1 MFLNRLYILILIFS
15 ISNFPNTLS
24 AKKVIHREFSCN
36 ENSKE
41 IIADGIIVKFKDS
54 EQIAATNISSET
66 SVQNKLSRK
75 KNLKLKQILSG
86 SDAEIA
92 VKISKLQGN
101 KKLKAL
107 ARLEKLKQFEN
118 DYKFNQIFTIQDDH
132 KLTCKEL
139 KNILNEY
146 KDSDEVD
153 NIEPNFIREIM
164 SPVSLNQD
172 LSGSYAED
180 QAVDRAWG
188 VDQIKAKAAWQISK
202 GAGVKV
208 AMIDSGID
216 YNHPS
221 LWGNIWVDTQN
232 VKDNNYDGFVS
243 LDDADI
249 NANGKIDSDSYE
261 NEIQTSFNG
270 NIFGDYYESS
280 SVESPEDGFG
290 HGSHVAGIIAA
301 KNSDSEDFNGVAS
314 EAKLIAIKIFD
325 NQGRFTSVTE
335 LLRGIRSSIIDG
347 AKVINASIGGSY
359 YSKLEEDTYKLAD
372 SLGVVVVAAAGNSN
386 SNNDYQPVYPASY
399 ETVLSVAASDKTD
412 SIASFSNYGESV
424 DVSAPGSQIPST
436 MNNQSY
442 LAERLPLNFVKNINE
457 EHGIWLLS
465 GTSMATPHVAGLTAL
480 ILSKNPELNP
490 SQVREII
497 KNSTDQ
503 ISGDKQTLYG
513 RVNALNALNALNLAT
528 NFSNEAN
535 VNLKE
540 VAKLIFTTRSSRNKK
555 FSGNLSK
562 NSLIGANLDI
572 KDETIAQVL
581 KAINAVDINL
591 NGIVGTAEIERFKQ
605 KLNKTKKYF
614 KRLDVNEDGSVNS
627 IDETYIK
634 YVYSLID
641 INLS

>member
-1 MFLNRLYILILIFS
+1 
-15 ISNFPNTLS
+15 
-24 AKKVIHREFSCN
+24 
-36 ENSKE
+36 
-41 IIADGIIVKFKDS
+41 
-54 EQIAATNISSET
+54 
-66 SVQNKLSRK
+66 
-75 KNLKLKQILSG
+75 
-86 SDAEIA
+86 
-92 VKISKLQGN
+92 
-101 KKLKAL
+101 
-107 ARLEKLKQFEN
+107 
-118 DYKFNQIFTIQDDH
+118 
-132 KLTCKEL
+132 
-139 KNILNEY
+139 
-146 KDSDEVD
+146 
-153 NIEPNFIREIM
+153 
-164 SPVSLNQD
+164 VSLNQD

-180 QAVDRAWG
+180 QAVNKAWG
-188 VDQIKAKAAWQISK
+188 IDQINAKTAWQISK

-221 LWGNIWVDTQN
+221 LWGNIWVDNQN

-249 NANGKIDSDSYE
+249 NANGKIDSDSYG

-280 SVESPEDGFG
+280 SVGSPEDGFG

-301 KNSDSEDFNGVAS
+301 KNSDNEDFNGVAP

-399 ETVLSVAASDKTD
+399 ETVLSVAATDSTD

-424 DVSAPGSQIPST
+424 DISAPGSQIPST

-442 LAERLPLNFVKNINE
+442 LAQRLPLNFVKNITE
-457 EHGIWLLS
+457 EHGVWLLS
-465 GTSMATPHVAGLTAL
+465 GTSMATPHVAGLSAL
-480 ILSKNPELNP
+480 ILSKNPELSP

-497 KNSTDQ
+497 KNSADQ
-503 ISGDKQTLYG
+503 ISGTKQALHG
-513 RVNALNALNALNLAT
+513 RVNAISALNLAVS
-528 NFSNEAN
+528 FSNDAS

-540 VAKLIFTTRSSRNKK
+540 VANLIFTTRSGRNKK
-555 FSGNLSK
+555 FSANLGK
-562 NSLIGANLDI
+562 NSLIDANLDV

-591 NGIVGTAEIERFKQ
+591 NGIVSTIEIQRFNE
-605 KLNKTKKYF
+605 KLNSTKKYF

-641 INLS
+641 INLG

>member
-1 MFLNRLYILILIFS
+1 MSTNKLYIFILIFS
-15 ISNFPNTLS
+15 IANFPNTLS
-24 AKKVIHREFSCN
+24 AKKVIHKEFSCD
-36 ENSKE
+36 ENSRE
-41 IIADGIIVKFKDS
+41 TIADGIIVKFKDS
-54 EQIAATNISSET
+54 EQIAASNVLSEN
-66 SVQNKLSRK
+66 SIHQKLSK
-75 KNLKLKQILSG
+75 KNNLKFKQILSG

-107 ARLEKLKQFEN
+107 ARLEKLKQIEN
-118 DYKFNQIFTIQDDH
+118 TYRLNQIFTIQDDH

-146 KDSDEVD
+146 KDSDEID
-153 NIEPNFIREIM
+153 TIEPNFIREIM

-172 LSGSYAED
+172 LNGSYTED
-180 QAVDRAWG
+180 QAVNKAWG
-188 VDQIKAKAAWQISK
+188 IDQMSAKAVWEISK

-221 LWGNIWVDTQN
+221 LWGNIWVDNQN

-249 NANGKIDSDSYE
+249 NANGKIDSDYYG

-270 NIFGDYYESS
+270 NIFGDYYENSS
-280 SVESPEDGFG
+280 TESPEDGFG

-301 KNSDSEDFNGVAS
+301 KNSDNEDFNGVAP

-399 ETVLSVAASDKTD
+399 ETVLSVAATDKTD

-442 LAERLPLNFVKNINE
+442 LAQKLPLNFVKNISE

-480 ILSKNPELNP
+480 ILSKNPELSP

-497 KNSTDQ
+497 KNSADQ
-503 ISGDKQTLYG
+503 ISGDKQASSG
-513 RVNALNALNALNLAT
+513 RVNALNALNLAVS
-528 NFSNEAN
+528 FSNDAN

-540 VAKLIFTTRSSRNKK
+540 VANLIFTTRSSRNKR
-555 FSGNLSK
+555 FSGNLK
-562 NSLIGANLDI
+562 NSLIGSNLDVE
-572 KDETIAQVL
+572 DETIAQVL

-591 NGIVGTAEIERFKQ
+591 NGIVGTTEIERFKQ
-605 KLNKTKKYF
+605 KLNSTRKYF

-641 INLS
+641 INLG

>member
-1 MFLNRLYILILIFS
+1 
-15 ISNFPNTLS
+15 
-24 AKKVIHREFSCN
+24 
-36 ENSKE
+36 
-41 IIADGIIVKFKDS
+41 
-54 EQIAATNISSET
+54 
-66 SVQNKLSRK
+66 
-75 KNLKLKQILSG
+75 
-86 SDAEIA
+86 
-92 VKISKLQGN
+92 
-101 KKLKAL
+101 
-107 ARLEKLKQFEN
+107 
-118 DYKFNQIFTIQDDH
+118 
-132 KLTCKEL
+132 
-139 KNILNEY
+139 
-146 KDSDEVD
+146 
-153 NIEPNFIREIM
+153 M

-172 LSGSYAED
+172 LSGSYTED

-221 LWGNIWVDTQN
+221 LWKNIWVDNQN

-249 NANGKIDSDSYE
+249 NANGKIDSDYYE

-347 AKVINASIGGSY
+347 ARVINASIGGSY

-424 DVSAPGSQIPST
+424 DISAPGSQIPST

-442 LAERLPLNFVKNINE
+442 LAERLPLNFVKNISE

-513 RVNALNALNALNLAT
+513 RVNALNALNLAA

-562 NSLIGANLDI
+562 NSLIGANLDV

-591 NGIVGTAEIERFKQ
+591 NGIVGTTEIERFKQ

-641 INLS
+641 INLG

>member
-503 ISGDKQTLYG
+503 ISGDKQTLCG
-513 RVNALNALNALNLAT
+513 RVNALNALNLAT

-591 NGIVGTAEIERFKQ
+591 NGIVGTTEIERFKQ

>member
-513 RVNALNALNALNLAT
+513 RVNALNALNLAT

>member
-1 MFLNRLYILILIFS
+1 MISNRLYIFILIFS
-15 ISNFPNTLS
+15 ISSFPSTLS
-24 AKKVIHREFSCN
+24 AKKVIHKEFSCD

-41 IIADGIIVKFKDS
+41 TIADGIIVKFKDS
-54 EQIAATNISSET
+54 EQIATNNVSSET
-66 SVQNKLSRK
+66 SIHQKLSK
-75 KNLKLKQILSG
+75 KNNLKFKQILSG

-101 KKLKAL
+101 KKLNAL

-118 DYKFNQIFTIQDDH
+118 DYKLNQIFTIQDDH

-146 KDSDEVD
+146 KGSDEID
-153 NIEPNFIREIM
+153 TIEPNFIREIM

-180 QAVDRAWG
+180 QTVNKAWG
-188 VDQIKAKAAWQISK
+188 IEQMSAKAAWEISK

-221 LWGNIWVDTQN
+221 LWENIWVDNQN

-249 NANGKIDSDSYE
+249 NANGKIDSDFYG
-261 NEIQTSFNG
+261 NEIKTSFNG

-280 SVESPEDGFG
+280 STESPEDGFG

-399 ETVLSVAASDKTD
+399 ETVLSVAATDKTD

-442 LAERLPLNFVKNINE
+442 LSQRLPLNFVKNISE

-480 ILSKNPELNP
+480 ILSKNPELSP

-497 KNSTDQ
+497 KNSADQ
-503 ISGDKQTLYG
+503 ISGDKQASFG
-513 RVNALNALNALNLAT
+513 RVNALNALNLAES
-528 NFSNEAN
+528 FSNDAN

-562 NSLIGANLDI
+562 NSLIGSNLDV

-581 KAINAVDINL
+581 KAINAVDRNL
-591 NGIVGTAEIERFKQ
+591 NGVVGTTEIERFKE
-605 KLNKTKKYF
+605 KLSSTKKYF

-634 YVYSLID
+634 YVFSLID
-641 INLS
+641 INLG

>member
-1 MFLNRLYILILIFS
+1 MIPNRLYIFILIFS
-15 ISNFPNTLS
+15 IANFPSTLS
-24 AKKVIHREFSCN
+24 AKKVVHKEFSCD

-54 EQIAATNISSET
+54 EQIAVSNLSSET
-66 SVQNKLSRK
+66 SVHNKLSKK
-75 KNLKLKQILSG
+75 KNLKFKQILSG

-107 ARLEKLKQFEN
+107 ARLEKLKQVEN
-118 DYKFNQIFTIQDDH
+118 AYKLNQVFTIQDDH

-146 KDSDEVD
+146 KGSDEIDTV
-153 NIEPNFIREIM
+153 EPNFIREIM
-164 SPVSLNQD
+164 SPISLNQD

-180 QAVDRAWG
+180 QAVNKAWG
-188 VDQIKAKAAWQISK
+188 IDQMSAKAAWEISK

-221 LWGNIWVDTQN
+221 LWGNIWVDNQN

-261 NEIQTSFNG
+261 NEIRTSFNG

-280 SVESPEDGFG
+280 SLESPEDGFG

-301 KNSDSEDFNGVAS
+301 KNSDNEDFNGVAS

-399 ETVLSVAASDKTD
+399 ETVLSVAATDKTD

-442 LAERLPLNFVKNINE
+442 LSQRLPLNFVKNISE

-480 ILSKNPELNP
+480 ILSKNPELSP

-497 KNSTDQ
+497 KNSADQ
-503 ISGDKQTLYG
+503 ISGDKQASFG
-513 RVNALNALNALNLAT
+513 RVNALSALNLAAS
-528 NFSNEAN
+528 FSNDAN

-562 NSLIGANLDI
+562 NSLIGSNLDV

-605 KLNKTKKYF
+605 KLNSTKQYF

-641 INLS
+641 INLG

>member
-15 ISNFPNTLS
+15 VGGYSNTLS
-24 AKKVIHREFSCN
+24 AKKVIQKEFSCD
-36 ENSKE
+36 ENSKQ

-54 EQIAATNISSET
+54 EPMVLNEISSET
-66 SVQNKLSRK
+66 SIHKKLSKK
-75 KNLKLKQILSG
+75 KNLKFKQILSG
-86 SDAEIA
+86 GDDEIA
-92 VKISKLQGN
+92 TKISTLQGN

-107 ARLEKLKQFEN
+107 ARLEKLKQIEN
-118 DYKFNQIFTIQDDH
+118 DYKLNQIFTIQDDH
-132 KLTCKEL
+132 KLTCQEL
-139 KNILNEY
+139 KNILDEY
-146 KDSDEVD
+146 KDSDEIET
-153 NIEPNFIREIM
+153 IEPNFIREIM

-180 QAVDRAWG
+180 QAIDKSWG
-188 VDQIKAKAAWQISK
+188 LDQISAKEAWEISK

-221 LWGNIWVDTQN
+221 LWENIWVDTQTL
-232 VKDNNYDGFVS
+232 KDNNYDGFVS

-249 NANGKIDSDSYE
+249 NANGKIDSDLYG
-261 NEIQTSFNG
+261 NEIRTSFNG
-270 NIFGDYYESS
+270 NIFGDYYQSS
-280 SVESPEDGFG
+280 SLESPEDGFG

-301 KNSDSEDFNGVAS
+301 RNSDNEDFNGVAS
-314 EAKLIAIKIFD
+314 EAKLMAIKIFD
-325 NQGRFTSVTE
+325 NQGRFTSVSE

-372 SLGVVVVAAAGNSN
+372 SLGVVVVAAAGNAN

-399 ETVLSVAASDKTD
+399 ETVLSVAATD
-412 SIASFSNYGESV
+412 RTDTIASFSNYGESV

-436 MNNQSY
+436 MNNTSY
-442 LAERLPLNFVKNINE
+442 LAQRLPSNFVKNIGGD
-457 EHGIWLLS
+457 HGIWLLS

-480 ILSKNPELNP
+480 ILSKNPELTP

-497 KNSTDQ
+497 KNSADK
-503 ISGDKQTLYG
+503 ISGNKQVSHG
-513 RVNALNALNALNLAT
+513 RVNALSALNLAT
-528 NFSNEAN
+528 NISNKSN

-540 VAKLIFTTRSSRNKK
+540 IAHLIFATRSNRNKK
-555 FSGNLSK
+555 FSGNFSK
-562 NSLIGANLDI
+562 NSPVGINLDI
-572 KDETIAQVL
+572 DEKTVTQIR
-581 KAINAVDINL
+581 KAINAVDRNL
-591 NGIVGTAEIERFKQ
+591 NGIVGLGEIERFNQ
-605 KLNKTKKYF
+605 KLKNTQKYF

-627 IDETYIK
+627 VDETYIK

-641 INLS
+641 INLG

>member
-1 MFLNRLYILILIFS
+1 MFSNRLYILILIFS
-15 ISNFPNTLS
+15 ISNFPHTLS

-41 IIADGIIVKFKDS
+41 TIADGIIVKFKDS
-54 EQIAATNISSET
+54 QPIAATNILSEN
-66 SVQNKLSRK
+66 SVHKKLSTK
-75 KNLKLKQILSG
+75 KNLRLKQILSG

-101 KKLKAL
+101 RKLKAL

-146 KDSDEVD
+146 KDSDEID

-172 LSGSYAED
+172 LSGSYTED

-221 LWGNIWVDTQN
+221 LWKNIWVDNQN

-249 NANGKIDSDSYE
+249 NANGKIDSDYYE

-424 DVSAPGSQIPST
+424 DISAPGSQIPST

-442 LAERLPLNFVKNINE
+442 LAERLPLNFVKNISE

-497 KNSTDQ
+497 KNSTDR

-513 RVNALNALNALNLAT
+513 RVNALNALNLAA

-562 NSLIGANLDI
+562 NSLIGANLDV

-591 NGIVGTAEIERFKQ
+591 NGIVGTTEIERFKQ

-641 INLS
+641 INLG

>member
-1 MFLNRLYILILIFS
+1 MFSNRLYILILIFS
-15 ISNFPNTLS
+15 ISNFPHTLS

-41 IIADGIIVKFKDS
+41 TIADGIIVKFKDS
-54 EQIAATNISSET
+54 QPIAATNILSEN
-66 SVQNKLSRK
+66 SVHKKLSTK
-75 KNLKLKQILSG
+75 KNLRLKQILSG

-101 KKLKAL
+101 RKLKAL

-146 KDSDEVD
+146 KDSDEID

-172 LSGSYAED
+172 LSGSYTED

-221 LWGNIWVDTQN
+221 LWKNIWVDNQN

-249 NANGKIDSDSYE
+249 NANGKIDSDSYG
-261 NEIQTSFNG
+261 NEIRTSFNG

-424 DVSAPGSQIPST
+424 DISAPGSQIPST

-442 LAERLPLNFVKNINE
+442 LAERLPLNFVKNISE

-513 RVNALNALNALNLAT
+513 RVNALNALNLAA

-562 NSLIGANLDI
+562 NSLIGANLDV

-591 NGIVGTAEIERFKQ
+591 NGIVGTTEIERFKQ

-641 INLS
+641 INLG

>member
-1 MFLNRLYILILIFS
+1 MSTNKLYIFILIFS
-15 ISNFPNTLS
+15 IANFPNTLS
-24 AKKVIHREFSCN
+24 AKKVIHKEFSCD
-36 ENSKE
+36 ENSRE
-41 IIADGIIVKFKDS
+41 TIADGIIVKFKDS
-54 EQIAATNISSET
+54 EQIAASNVLSEN
-66 SVQNKLSRK
+66 SIHQKLSK
-75 KNLKLKQILSG
+75 KNNLKFKQILSG

-107 ARLEKLKQFEN
+107 ARLEKLKQIEN
-118 DYKFNQIFTIQDDH
+118 TYRLNQIFTIQDDH

-146 KDSDEVD
+146 KDSDEID
-153 NIEPNFIREIM
+153 TIEPNFIREIM

-172 LSGSYAED
+172 LNGSYTED
-180 QAVDRAWG
+180 QAVNKAWG
-188 VDQIKAKAAWQISK
+188 IDQMSAKAVWEISK

-221 LWGNIWVDTQN
+221 LWGNIWVDNQN

-249 NANGKIDSDSYE
+249 NANGKIDSDYYG

-270 NIFGDYYESS
+270 NIFGDYYENSS
-280 SVESPEDGFG
+280 TESPEDGFG

-301 KNSDSEDFNGVAS
+301 KNSDNEDFNGVAP

-325 NQGRFTSVTE
+325 NHGRFTSVTE

-399 ETVLSVAASDKTD
+399 ETVLSVAATDKTD

-442 LAERLPLNFVKNINE
+442 LAQKLPLNFVKNISE

-480 ILSKNPELNP
+480 ILSKNPELSP

-497 KNSTDQ
+497 KNSADQ
-503 ISGDKQTLYG
+503 ISGDKQASSG
-513 RVNALNALNALNLAT
+513 RVNALNALNLAVS
-528 NFSNEAN
+528 FSNDAN

-540 VAKLIFTTRSSRNKK
+540 VANLIFTTRSSRNKR
-555 FSGNLSK
+555 FSGNLK
-562 NSLIGANLDI
+562 NSLIGSNLDVE
-572 KDETIAQVL
+572 DETIAQVL

-591 NGIVGTAEIERFKQ
+591 NGIVGTTEIERFKQ
-605 KLNKTKKYF
+605 KLNSTRKYF

-641 INLS
+641 INLG

>member
-75 KNLKLKQILSG
+75 KNLKLKQILAG

-503 ISGDKQTLYG
+503 ISGDKQTLCG
-513 RVNALNALNALNLAT
+513 RVNALNALNLAT

>member
-1 MFLNRLYILILIFS
+1 MFSNRFYILILIFS

-41 IIADGIIVKFKDS
+41 TIADGIIVKFKDS
-54 EQIAATNISSET
+54 QPIAATNISNEN
-66 SVQNKLSRK
+66 SVYKKLSTK
-75 KNLKLKQILSG
+75 KNLRLKQILSG

-101 KKLKAL
+101 RKLKAL

-146 KDSDEVD
+146 KDSDEID

-172 LSGSYAED
+172 LSGSYTED

-221 LWGNIWVDTQN
+221 LWRNIWVDNQN
-232 VKDNNYDGFVS
+232 VKDNNYDGFVN

-249 NANGKIDSDSYE
+249 NANGRIDSNSYE

-280 SVESPEDGFG
+280 LVKSPEDGFG

-301 KNSDSEDFNGVAS
+301 KNSDNEDFNGVAS

-442 LAERLPLNFVKNINE
+442 LAERLPLNFVKNISE

-497 KNSTDQ
+497 KNSADQ
-503 ISGDKQTLYG
+503 ISGDKQASFG
-513 RVNALNALNALNLAT
+513 RVNALNALNLAT

-562 NSLIGANLDI
+562 NSLIDSNVDV

-581 KAINAVDINL
+581 KAINAVDINS
-591 NGIVGTAEIERFKQ
+591 NGIVGTNEIERFKQ

-634 YVYSLID
+634 YIYSLID
-641 INLS
+641 INLG

>member
-1 MFLNRLYILILIFS
+1 MFSNRLYILILIFS
-15 ISNFPNTLS
+15 ISNFPHTLS

-41 IIADGIIVKFKDS
+41 TIADGIIVKFKDS
-54 EQIAATNISSET
+54 QPIAATNILSEN
-66 SVQNKLSRK
+66 SVHKKLSTK
-75 KNLKLKQILSG
+75 KNLRLKQILSG

-101 KKLKAL
+101 RKLKAL

-146 KDSDEVD
+146 KDSDEID

-172 LSGSYAED
+172 LSGSYTED

-221 LWGNIWVDTQN
+221 LWKNIWVDNQN

-249 NANGKIDSDSYE
+249 NANGKIDSDYYE

-412 SIASFSNYGESV
+412 SIAPFSNYGESV
-424 DVSAPGSQIPST
+424 DISAPGSQIPST

-442 LAERLPLNFVKNINE
+442 LAERLPLNFVKNISE

-497 KNSTDQ
+497 KNSTDR

-513 RVNALNALNALNLAT
+513 RVNALNALNLAA

-562 NSLIGANLDI
+562 NSLIGANLDV

-591 NGIVGTAEIERFKQ
+591 NGIVGTTEIERFKQ

-641 INLS
+641 INLG

>member
-1 MFLNRLYILILIFS
+1 MISNRLYIFILIFS
-15 ISNFPNTLS
+15 ISSFPSTLS
-24 AKKVIHREFSCN
+24 AKKVIHKEFSCD

-54 EQIAATNISSET
+54 EQIAVSNLSSET
-66 SVQNKLSRK
+66 SVHNKLSKK
-75 KNLKLKQILSG
+75 KNLKFKQILSG

-107 ARLEKLKQFEN
+107 ARLEKLKQVEN
-118 DYKFNQIFTIQDDH
+118 AYKLNQVFTIQDDH

-146 KDSDEVD
+146 KGSDEIDTV
-153 NIEPNFIREIM
+153 EPNFIREIM

-180 QAVDRAWG
+180 QAVNKAWG
-188 VDQIKAKAAWQISK
+188 IDQMSAKAAWEISK

-221 LWGNIWVDTQN
+221 LWGNIWVDNQN

-261 NEIQTSFNG
+261 NEIRTSFNG

-280 SVESPEDGFG
+280 SLESPEDGFG

-301 KNSDSEDFNGVAS
+301 KNSDNEDFNGVAS

-399 ETVLSVAASDKTD
+399 ETVLSVAATDKTD

-442 LAERLPLNFVKNINE
+442 LSQRLPLNFVKNISE

-480 ILSKNPELNP
+480 ILSKNPELSP

-497 KNSTDQ
+497 KNSADQ
-503 ISGDKQTLYG
+503 ISGDKQASFG
-513 RVNALNALNALNLAT
+513 RVNALSALNLAAS
-528 NFSNEAN
+528 FSNDAN

-562 NSLIGANLDI
+562 NSLIGSNLDV

-605 KLNKTKKYF
+605 KLNSTKQYF

-641 INLS
+641 INLG

>member
-1 MFLNRLYILILIFS
+1 MSTNKLYIFILIFS
-15 ISNFPNTLS
+15 IANFPNTLS
-24 AKKVIHREFSCN
+24 AKKVIHKEFSCD
-36 ENSKE
+36 ENSRE
-41 IIADGIIVKFKDS
+41 TIADGIIVKFKDS
-54 EQIAATNISSET
+54 EQIAASNVLSEN
-66 SVQNKLSRK
+66 SIHQKLSK
-75 KNLKLKQILSG
+75 KNNLKFKQILSG

-107 ARLEKLKQFEN
+107 ARLEKLKQVEN
-118 DYKFNQIFTIQDDH
+118 AYKLNQVFTIQDDH

-146 KDSDEVD
+146 KGSDEIDTV
-153 NIEPNFIREIM
+153 EPNFIREIM

-180 QAVDRAWG
+180 QAVNKAWG
-188 VDQIKAKAAWQISK
+188 IDQMSAKAAWEISK

-221 LWGNIWVDTQN
+221 LWGNIWVDNQS

-261 NEIQTSFNG
+261 NEIRTSFNG

-301 KNSDSEDFNGVAS
+301 KNSDNEDFNGVAS

-372 SLGVVVVAAAGNSN
+372 SLGVVVVAAAGNTN

-399 ETVLSVAASDKTD
+399 ETVLSVAATDKTD

-442 LAERLPLNFVKNINE
+442 LAQRLPLNFVKNISE

-480 ILSKNPELNP
+480 ILSKNPELSP

-497 KNSTDQ
+497 KNSADQ
-503 ISGDKQTLYG
+503 ISGDKQASFG
-513 RVNALNALNALNLAT
+513 RVNALSALNLAAS
-528 NFSNEAN
+528 FSNDAN

-562 NSLIGANLDI
+562 NSLIGSNLDV
-572 KDETIAQVL
+572 KDETVAQVL

-591 NGIVGTAEIERFKQ
+591 NGVVGTAEIERFKQ
-605 KLNKTKKYF
+605 KLNSTKQYF

-641 INLS
+641 INLG

>member
-1 MFLNRLYILILIFS
+1 MIPNRLYIFILIFS
-15 ISNFPNTLS
+15 IANFPSTLS
-24 AKKVIHREFSCN
+24 AKKVVHKEFSCD

-54 EQIAATNISSET
+54 EQIAATNVLNET
-66 SVQNKLSRK
+66 SIHNKLSKK
-75 KNLKLKQILSG
+75 KNLKFKQILSG
-86 SDAEIA
+86 SDAEIT

-107 ARLEKLKQFEN
+107 ARLEKLKQVEN
-118 DYKFNQIFTIQDDH
+118 AYKLNQVFTIQDDH

-146 KDSDEVD
+146 KGSDEIDTV
-153 NIEPNFIREIM
+153 EPNFIREIM
-164 SPVSLNQD
+164 SPISLNQD

-180 QAVDRAWG
+180 QAVNKAWG
-188 VDQIKAKAAWQISK
+188 IDQMSAKAAWEISK

-208 AMIDSGID
+208 AIIDSGID

-221 LWGNIWVDTQN
+221 LWGNIWVDNQN

-261 NEIQTSFNG
+261 NEIRTSFNG

-280 SVESPEDGFG
+280 SLESPEDGFG

-301 KNSDSEDFNGVAS
+301 KNSDNEDFNGVAS

-399 ETVLSVAASDKTD
+399 ETVLSVAATDKTD

-442 LAERLPLNFVKNINE
+442 LSQRLPLNFVKNISE

-480 ILSKNPELNP
+480 ILSKNPELSP

-497 KNSTDQ
+497 KNSADQ
-503 ISGDKQTLYG
+503 ISGDKQASFG
-513 RVNALNALNALNLAT
+513 RVNALSALNLAAS
-528 NFSNEAN
+528 FSNDAN

-562 NSLIGANLDI
+562 NSLIGSNLDV

-605 KLNKTKKYF
+605 KLNSTKQYF

-641 INLS
+641 INLG

>member
-75 KNLKLKQILSG
+75 KNLKLKQILAG

-202 GAGVKV
+202 GAVVKV

-503 ISGDKQTLYG
+503 ISGDKQTLCG
-513 RVNALNALNALNLAT
+513 RVNALNALNLAT

>member
-1 MFLNRLYILILIFS
+1 MISNRLYIFILIFS
-15 ISNFPNTLS
+15 ISSFPSTLS
-24 AKKVIHREFSCN
+24 AKKVIHKEFSCD

-54 EQIAATNISSET
+54 EQIAATNILNET
-66 SVQNKLSRK
+66 SIHNKLSKK
-75 KNLKLKQILSG
+75 KNLKFKQILSG

-107 ARLEKLKQFEN
+107 ARLEKLKQVEN
-118 DYKFNQIFTIQDDH
+118 AYKLNQVFTIQDDH

-146 KDSDEVD
+146 KGSDEIDTV
-153 NIEPNFIREIM
+153 EPNFIREIM

-180 QAVDRAWG
+180 QAVNKAWG
-188 VDQIKAKAAWQISK
+188 IDQMSAKAAWEISK

-221 LWGNIWVDTQN
+221 LWGNIWVDNQN

-249 NANGKIDSDSYE
+249 NANGKIDSDSYG

-301 KNSDSEDFNGVAS
+301 KNSDNEDFNGVAS

-372 SLGVVVVAAAGNSN
+372 SLGVVVVAAAGNTN

-399 ETVLSVAASDKTD
+399 ETVLSVAATDKTD

-442 LAERLPLNFVKNINE
+442 LAQRLPLNFVKNISE

-480 ILSKNPELNP
+480 ILSKNPELSP

-497 KNSTDQ
+497 KNSADQ
-503 ISGDKQTLYG
+503 ISGDKQASFG
-513 RVNALNALNALNLAT
+513 RVNALSALNLAAS
-528 NFSNEAN
+528 FSNDAN

-562 NSLIGANLDI
+562 NSLIGSNLDV
-572 KDETIAQVL
+572 KDETVAQVL

-591 NGIVGTAEIERFKQ
+591 NGVVGTAEIERFKQ
-605 KLNKTKKYF
+605 KLNSTKQYF

-641 INLS
+641 INLG

>member
-1 MFLNRLYILILIFS
+1 MFSNRLYILILIFC
-15 ISNFPNTLS
+15 ISNFPHTLS

-41 IIADGIIVKFKDS
+41 TIADGIIVKFKDS
-54 EQIAATNISSET
+54 QPIAATNILSEN
-66 SVQNKLSRK
+66 SVHKKLSTK
-75 KNLKLKQILSG
+75 KNLRLKQILSG

-101 KKLKAL
+101 RKLKAL

-146 KDSDEVD
+146 KDSDEID

-172 LSGSYAED
+172 LSGSYTED

-221 LWGNIWVDTQN
+221 LWKNIWVDNQN

-249 NANGKIDSDSYE
+249 NANGKIDSDYYE

-347 AKVINASIGGSY
+347 ARVINASIGGSY

-424 DVSAPGSQIPST
+424 DISAPGSQIPST

-442 LAERLPLNFVKNINE
+442 LAERLPLNFVKNISE

-513 RVNALNALNALNLAT
+513 RVNALNALNLAA

-562 NSLIGANLDI
+562 NSLIGANLDV

-591 NGIVGTAEIERFKQ
+591 NGIVGTTEIERFKQ

-641 INLS
+641 INLG

>member
-1 MFLNRLYILILIFS
+1 MFSNRLYILILIFS
-15 ISNFPNTLS
+15 ISNFPHTLS

-41 IIADGIIVKFKDS
+41 TIADGIIVKFKDS
-54 EQIAATNISSET
+54 QPIAATNILSEN
-66 SVQNKLSRK
+66 SVHKKLSTK
-75 KNLKLKQILSG
+75 KNLRLKQILSG

-101 KKLKAL
+101 RKLKAL

-146 KDSDEVD
+146 KDSDEID

-172 LSGSYAED
+172 LSGSYTED

-221 LWGNIWVDTQN
+221 LWKNIWVDNQN

-249 NANGKIDSDSYE
+249 NANGKIDSDYYE

-347 AKVINASIGGSY
+347 ARVINASIGGSY

-424 DVSAPGSQIPST
+424 DISAPGSQIPST

-442 LAERLPLNFVKNINE
+442 LAERLPLNFVKNISE

-513 RVNALNALNALNLAT
+513 RVNALNALNLAA

-562 NSLIGANLDI
+562 NSLIGANLDV

-591 NGIVGTAEIERFKQ
+591 NGIVGTTEIERFKQ

-641 INLS
+641 INLG

>member
-1 MFLNRLYILILIFS
+1 MFSNRLYIFILIFS
-15 ISNFPNTLS
+15 ISNLPITLS
-24 AKKVIHREFSCN
+24 AKKVIHKEFSCD
-36 ENSKE
+36 ENSQK

-54 EQIAATNISSET
+54 EQIAATNVLDET
-66 SVQNKLSRK
+66 SVHKKLLKK
-75 KNLKLKQILSG
+75 KNLKFKQILSG

-107 ARLEKLKQFEN
+107 ARLEKLKQVEN
-118 DYKFNQIFTIQDDH
+118 SYKLNQVFTIQDDH

-146 KDSDEVD
+146 KDSDEIED
-153 NIEPNFIREIM
+153 LEPNFIREIM

-180 QAVDRAWG
+180 QAVNKAWG
-188 VDQIKAKAAWQISK
+188 IDQINAKTAWQISK

-221 LWGNIWVDTQN
+221 LWGNIWVDNQN

-249 NANGKIDSDSYE
+249 NANGKIDSDSYG

-280 SVESPEDGFG
+280 SVGSPEDGFG

-301 KNSDSEDFNGVAS
+301 KNSDNEDFNGVAP

-399 ETVLSVAASDKTD
+399 ETVLSVAATDSTD

-424 DVSAPGSQIPST
+424 DISAPGSQIPST

-442 LAERLPLNFVKNINE
+442 LAQRLPLNFVKNITE
-457 EHGIWLLS
+457 EHGVWLLS
-465 GTSMATPHVAGLTAL
+465 GTSMATPHVAGLSAL
-480 ILSKNPELNP
+480 ILSKNPELSP

-497 KNSTDQ
+497 KNSADQ
-503 ISGDKQTLYG
+503 ISGTKQALHG
-513 RVNALNALNALNLAT
+513 RVNAISALNLAVS
-528 NFSNEAN
+528 FSNDAS

-540 VAKLIFTTRSSRNKK
+540 VANLIFTTRSGRNKK
-555 FSGNLSK
+555 FSSSLNK
-562 NSLIGANLDI
+562 NSLIGINLDI
-572 KDETIAQVL
+572 RNETIAQVL

-591 NGIVGTAEIERFKQ
+591 NGIVSTIEIQRFNE
-605 KLNKTKKYF
+605 KLNSTKKYF

-641 INLS
+641 INLG

>member
-1 MFLNRLYILILIFS
+1 MSTNKLYIFILIFS
-15 ISNFPNTLS
+15 ISSFPSTLS
-24 AKKVIHREFSCN
+24 AKKVIHKEFSCD

-54 EQIAATNISSET
+54 EQIAASNVLSEN
-66 SVQNKLSRK
+66 SIHQKLSKK
-75 KNLKLKQILSG
+75 KNLRFKQILSG

-107 ARLEKLKQFEN
+107 ARLEKLKQIEN
-118 DYKFNQIFTIQDDH
+118 TYKLNQIFTIQDDH

-146 KDSDEVD
+146 KDSDEID
-153 NIEPNFIREIM
+153 TIEPNFIREIM

-172 LSGSYAED
+172 LSGSYTED
-180 QAVDRAWG
+180 QAVNKAWG
-188 VDQIKAKAAWQISK
+188 IDQMSAKAVWEISK

-221 LWGNIWVDTQN
+221 LWGNIWVDNQN

-249 NANGKIDSDSYE
+249 NANGKIDSDYYG

-270 NIFGDYYESS
+270 NIFGDYYENSS
-280 SVESPEDGFG
+280 TESPEDGFG

-301 KNSDSEDFNGVAS
+301 KNYDNEDFNGVAP

-399 ETVLSVAASDKTD
+399 ETVLSVAATDKTD

-442 LAERLPLNFVKNINE
+442 LAQKLPLNFVKNISE

-480 ILSKNPELNP
+480 ILSKNPELSP
-490 SQVREII
+490 GQVREII
-497 KNSTDQ
+497 KNSADQ
-503 ISGDKQTLYG
+503 ISGDKQASSG
-513 RVNALNALNALNLAT
+513 RVNALNALNLAVS
-528 NFSNEAN
+528 FSNDAN

-540 VAKLIFTTRSSRNKK
+540 VANLIFTTRSSRNKR
-555 FSGNLSK
+555 FSGNLK
-562 NSLIGANLDI
+562 NSLIGSNLDVE
-572 KDETIAQVL
+572 DETIAQVL

-591 NGIVGTAEIERFKQ
+591 NGIVGTTEIERFKQ
-605 KLNKTKKYF
+605 KLNSTRKYF

-627 IDETYIK
+627 LDETYIK

-641 INLS
+641 INLG

>member
-1 MFLNRLYILILIFS
+1 MFSNRLYILILIFS
-15 ISNFPNTLS
+15 ISNFPHTLS

-41 IIADGIIVKFKDS
+41 TIADGIIVKFKDS
-54 EQIAATNISSET
+54 QPIAATNILSEN
-66 SVQNKLSRK
+66 SVHKKLSTK
-75 KNLKLKQILSG
+75 KNLRLKQILSG

-101 KKLKAL
+101 RKLKAL

-146 KDSDEVD
+146 KDSDEID

-172 LSGSYAED
+172 LSGSYTED

-221 LWGNIWVDTQN
+221 LWKNIWVDNQN

-249 NANGKIDSDSYE
+249 NANGKIDSDYYE

-424 DVSAPGSQIPST
+424 DISAPGSQIPST

-442 LAERLPLNFVKNINE
+442 LAERLPLNFVKNISE

-513 RVNALNALNALNLAT
+513 RVNALNALNLAA

-562 NSLIGANLDI
+562 NSLIGANLDV

-591 NGIVGTAEIERFKQ
+591 NGIVGTTEIERFKQ

-641 INLS
+641 INLG